1 MIRTARAA
9 DAHGIAAVLRDCWPD
24 DTPELDRI
32 ASLAGDACHALLVA
46 EVDGACVGVVDAF
59 PTVNSKGVVRW
70 ELDLLAVVRVAR
82 GLGIGR
88 ALIRAALRAATPSAV
103 IARALIRVGNAASE
117 GAFRA
122 AGLRGS
128 EPELALYVTET
139 NSAGGPAPS
148 CSHLVAVQTLLYGG
162 IWLEGEATAAALEA
176 ARRQAGPGATAMVGM
191 LVPAGTSE
199 DRACDGSGFR
209 RAGQYRW
216 WTCELIGAK

>member
-1 MIRTARAA
+1 MNEPDSWMIRTARAA

-32 ASLAGDACHALLVA
+32 ASLADDACHALLVA
-46 EVDGACVGVVDAF
+46 EVDASCVGVVDAF

-103 IARALIRVGNAASE
+103 IARALIRVDNAASE

-122 AGLRGS
+122 AGLRDS
-128 EPELALYVTET
+128 EPVLALYVTEA
-139 NSAGGPAPS
+139 NGAGGIAAS
-148 CSHLVAVQTLLYGG
+148 HSHLVPVQTLLYGG
-162 IWLEGEATAAALEA
+162 LWVEDEATAAALEA
-176 ARRQAGPGATAMVGM
+176 AAVRQ
-191 LVPAGTSE
+191 E
-199 DRACDGSGFR
+199 
-209 RAGQYRW
+209 RAGKQ
-216 WTCELIGAK
+216 